1 MDYDHFNKRPQ
12 LILSFDRPTLV
23 YKTCVEEIL
32 KPSTDDPFA
41 ASEKP
46 QATAEIIKRV
56 LYEEKREREDGTTFT
71 YRKIDKY
78 SYLVDNWEDFD
89 SKNAYPIMNSKLAA
103 YLGYDDATE
112 EEVETENSQY
122 ANFSTPNR
130 YKKYYDK
137 IQYFYKTYLDN
148 DNFRTI
154 ISISKDGFAWANKLQ
169 IGHTK
174 FESKQLMFGK
184 NKVDVNPQMG
194 VNNGPYEKARGTNI
208 QIIGIFIKDDVIPAR
223 KLLKYFRDGYS
234 DHYFDGLKKYTGK
247 DFTFAPPELHLQIEN
262 KKNPIPEIEHFLYDA
277 DQNQKLNSDVTYLAL
292 YLTPISKN
300 AANKEDRKI
309 YYQVK
314 ELLLKYKIVSQSI
327 ETAKMLIVLAD
338 DEKNKRKNFAFTL
351 QNMAIAM
358 NAKLGGT
365 PWRINVR
372 KQDELIIGIGAFK
385 NIDTNTQYIGSA
397 FSFDNTGAFTSF
409 QYFQKDELK
418 ELAGNG
424 PNTITLKAPDAL
436 ENDLNLIF
444 PSVNGTDGQVLSTNG
459 SGNLTWVTP
468 SPSGWNLTGNSG
480 TNPGTNFIG
489 TTDDKDL
496 VFKINNEESERIN
509 LANSNTSF
517 GYKSL
522 FSNPTGPQNTANG
535 CQALYSNTSGNSNTA
550 MGSNALYDN
559 TQGYEN
565 TAIGAR
571 ALENNTT
578 GNFNTANGVQALYY
592 STTGGY
598 NTANGYNAGRYISD
612 GSTAIQTCNNSVYLG
627 AQTKASANPT
637 TNEIVIGYNATGAG
651 SNTATLGNTAIVTTV
666 LRGTVRF
673 ADGATPFTSYVG
685 IKAPNGPTSYTMI
698 LPGAQGSANTYL
710 KNDGAGNLSW
720 ASTGSSGWNLTGNS
734 GTTPGT
740 NFIGTT
746 DENDLVFKINNQEA
760 GRINLANSNTSLGYQ
775 SLYSNTTGSKNTA
788 NGYQTLY
795 LNTSGSYNTA
805 FGYYALKTNTTGQE
819 NTAFGSQALHLSVA
833 NSRSTAIGHQA
844 MLYADART
852 TGRETFNTAVGYQ
865 ALRGSSAP
873 LDNTGRWNTAI
884 GDQALWSNT
893 SGEINTAIGCNTLY
907 SNTTGFGN
915 LALGNDALNENTT
928 GVGNTAVGNNTLIHN
943 TVGGYNTA
951 IGTNALFENTT
962 GNYNTALGVSSGR
975 YITGGST
982 ANKTS
987 TYSTYIGQE
996 TKASVDGNTNE
1007 IVIGYNATGAG
1018 SNTATLGN
1026 TAIVTTVLRGN
1037 VTIGTCLTLIP
1048 QASAPSS
1055 PTPGMIYYNS
1065 GDKKAHCWDGTAW
1078 NALW

>member
-1 MDYDHFNKRPQ
+1 MAVEEALYLNTIPFEYPKAPVTFYFSLNDGDGLKKLNHVNFPVNIRDIYPNITNADPLYSSFDRKMEGLQSLAIDFSLPENYHLIKRFYNRQLRHYLNRSNLFVEPNRITNDNQIWKLDNYQNPRQDCDQYNRFTLKVDYDYFNKCPQ

-46 QATAEIIKRV
+46 QATAETIKRV

-103 YLGYDDATE
+103 YLGYDDATDE
-112 EEVETENSQY
+112 EIETENSQY

-174 FESKQLMFGK
+174 FESKQLMFGS

-194 VNNGPYEKARGTNI
+194 VNNGPYEKARGSNI

-277 DQNQKLNSDVTYLAL
+277 EQNQKLNSDVTYLAL

-418 ELAGNG
+418 ELAGSIKDAIITFSSANG
-424 PNTITLKAPDAL
+424 MPARLIIHYYKEMSLLKEYPYIENVL
-436 ENDLNLIF
+436 NDLNLDI
-444 PSVNGTDGQVLSTNG
+444 PVYI
-459 SGNLTWVTP
+459 VT
-468 SPSGWNLTGNSG
+468 
-480 TNPGTNFIG
+480 
-489 TTDDKDL
+489 
-496 VFKINNEESERIN
+496 INKTESESV
-509 LANSNTSF
+509 LLFDGKNS
-517 GYKSL
+517 
-522 FSNPTGPQNTANG
+522 
-535 CQALYSNTSGNSNTA
+535 
-550 MGSNALYDN
+550 
-559 TQGYEN
+559 
-565 TAIGAR
+565 
-571 ALENNTT
+571 
-578 GNFNTANGVQALYY
+578 
-592 STTGGY
+592 
-598 NTANGYNAGRYISD
+598 
-612 GSTAIQTCNNSVYLG
+612 
-627 AQTKASANPT
+627 
-637 TNEIVIGYNATGAG
+637 
-651 SNTATLGNTAIVTTV
+651 
-666 LRGTVRF
+666 
-673 ADGATPFTSYVG
+673 
-685 IKAPNGPTSYTMI
+685 
-698 LPGAQGSANTYL
+698 
-710 KNDGAGNLSW
+710 
-720 ASTGSSGWNLTGNS
+720 
-734 GTTPGT
+734 
-740 NFIGTT
+740 
-746 DENDLVFKINNQEA
+746 DLMP
-760 GRINLANSNTSLGYQ
+760 Y
-775 SLYSNTTGSKNTA
+775 
-788 NGYQTLY
+788 
-795 LNTSGSYNTA
+795 
-805 FGYYALKTNTTGQE
+805 
-819 NTAFGSQALHLSVA
+819 
-833 NSRSTAIGHQA
+833 
-844 MLYADART
+844 
-852 TGRETFNTAVGYQ
+852 
-865 ALRGSSAP
+865 
-873 LDNTGRWNTAI
+873 
-884 GDQALWSNT
+884 
-893 SGEINTAIGCNTLY
+893 
-907 SNTTGFGN
+907 
-915 LALGNDALNENTT
+915 
-928 GVGNTAVGNNTLIHN
+928 
-943 TVGGYNTA
+943 
-951 IGTNALFENTT
+951 
-962 GNYNTALGVSSGR
+962 SGR
-975 YITGGST
+975 YIHLGNKTYLLCNNTRYENAQFRRKDGFPFPVKLKIECPAT
-982 ANKTS
+982 ANQDIDTQTIESLIDQIYQFSRIYWK
-987 TYSTYIGQE
+987 
-996 TKASVDGNTNE
+996 SVKQQNLPVTIKYPSMIAQMMPHFN
-1007 IVIGYNATGAG
+1007 NATIDHID
-1018 SNTATLGN
+1018 T
-1026 TAIVTTVLRGN
+1026 R
-1037 VTIGTCLTLIP
+1037 
-1048 QASAPSS
+1048 
-1055 PTPGMIYYNS
+1055 
-1065 GDKKAHCWDGTAW
+1065 H
-1078 NALW
+1078 LWFL